1 MPVVRKRLVIP
12 AFILTFLIYIIF
24 DSIEY
29 DDYPPE
35 PPPPPPP
42 DFHNDDLLEET
53 VHWHKIPEHYP
64 VKEFIELPTGG
75 ASSIPKIQ
83 YDFPKEKASDRRTR
97 QERQSAV
104 KEAFLHAWTGYKTHA
119 WLKDEV
125 SPISGGYVNSFS
137 GWAATLVD
145 TLDTLLI
152 MGLDDEFQLAL
163 DAIDQIDFTT
173 TTDKSIN
180 VFETTIR
187 YMGGFLAAY
196 DLSDGKYPILLKK
209 ATEVGDFV
217 YGAFDT
223 PNRMQ
228 MSRWDWK
235 VYVSFSEF
243 EGLGY
248 FIE

>member
-1 MPVVRKRLVIP
+1 MPVVRKRLLIP
-12 AFILTFLIYIIF
+12 AFILTFLIYIIY
-24 DSIEY
+24 DSIKY

-35 PPPPPPP
+35 PPPPPTPNF
-42 DFHNDDLLEET
+42 DNDIFVDEP
-53 VHWHKIPEHYP
+53 VHWHKIPERYP
-64 VKEFIELPTGG
+64 VKQFIEIPTGNK
-75 ASSIPKIQ
+75 SPIPKIQ
-83 YDFPKEKASDRRTR
+83 YDFPKEKTSDRRKR
-97 QERQSAV
+97 LERQSAV

-125 SPISGGYVNSFS
+125 LPISGGYVNSFS

-145 TLDTLLI
+145 ALDTLLI
-152 MGLDDEFQLAL
+152 MGLDEEFQLAL
-163 DAIDQIDFTT
+163 DAIEQIDFTT

-196 DLSDGKYPILLKK
+196 DLSGGKYPIILKK
-209 ATEVGDFV
+209 AKQVGDFV

-228 MSRWDWK
+228 VSRWDWK
-235 VYVSFSEF
+235 AYVHLPAFVSVLE
-243 EGLGY
+243 L
-248 FIE
+248 I